1 MRDRHASAVN
11 DGDVPELCRQC
22 EARHRGI
29 CGVLTAAELRTLS
42 QASSQK
48 LVDKGTTLIATGDAN
63 EHYANVLEGVVK
75 LTKTLSDGR
84 QQIVGLQFAP
94 DFLGRAMAK
103 KSPVDAAA
111 ASRVKLCRFPRAVIE
126 RMIHD
131 LPELQGR
138 LFEQVLGQLDEA
150 RDWILTLGRK
160 TATEKVASFLLLIAH
175 HIDPVSFE
183 DDGRPINFELP
194 LSRSDIAD
202 FLGLTLET
210 VSRQMTRLR
219 QTGAISIVHSRT
231 ITIRDK
237 ALLIELAGDD

>member
-11 DGDVPELCRQC
+11 DEDVPALCRQC

-29 CGVLTAAELRTLS
+29 CGVLTAADLRVLS
-42 QASSQK
+42 QSSSQK
-48 LVDKGTTLIATGDAN
+48 LYDKGTTLVAAGDTN

-75 LTKTLSDGR
+75 LTKTLRDGR

-103 KSPVDAAA
+103 TSPVDAAT
-111 ASRVKLCRFPRAVIE
+111 ASQVKLCRFPRAVIE
-126 RMIHD
+126 RLINEV
-131 LPELQGR
+131 PELQGR
-138 LFEQVLGQLDEA
+138 LFGQVLGQLDEA

-160 TATEKVASFLLLIAH
+160 TASEKVASFLLLIEH
-175 HIDPVSFE
+175 HIDPTSCDAE
-183 DDGRPINFELP
+183 GQPTTFELP

-219 QTGAISIVHSRT
+219 QSGAISIVHSRT

-237 ALLIELAGDD
+237 ALLKELAGDD